1 MKIELNDGASGAL
14 QALFWAAAI
23 AVILSAFAN
32 CSARE
37 AEAEAKRHVY
47 KVEGNTVLTI
57 K

>member
-1 MKIELNDGASGAL
+1 MKIELNDGASDAL

-23 AVILSAFAN
+23 ATILGCFAN
-32 CSARE
+32 CTARE
-37 AEAEAKRHVY
+37 AEAQAARPVY